1 VKVEPVLVGIIC
13 LCLFFFLIYIGMPI
27 GFAFM
32 AVGFLGFGLVRNFG
46 SACYLLAS
54 VPYTWASS
62 YSMVVIP
69 LFILMGQFAYES
81 RISEDLYK
89 VAYKWAG
96 SQPGGIALA
105 TTLACTLFAAC
116 TGSSLASAATMGT
129 VAIPEL
135 RKFKYSS
142 RLATG
147 CVAAGGTLGILI
159 PPSVVFIVYGL
170 LTGTSIGKLFIAG
183 ILPGLL
189 VCACFLAYIYVRCT
203 LDPTLGPRG
212 PKIEWSEKF
221 RSVVGVWGMLTLFV
235 VIIGGLY
242 LGLFTPTEAGAVGAF
257 ASFIIVVLR
266 GRLQK
271 SGFISALLGT
281 VRTTAMI
288 FTILIGAQIFNGFL
302 TLSGIPAK
310 LATFVGSLPVPSYV
324 TLIAVLIMYIPLGML
339 MDGLPMI
346 LLTLPT
352 IFPIVSALGHDPIW
366 FGVLVCMMCE
376 LANIT
381 PPMGMN
387 LYIIKGVAGEEI
399 PIQEVVMG
407 AAPFTCVLLACV
419 AIIFIFPQIAL
430 YFPSLMR

>member
-1 VKVEPVLVGIIC
+1 MEPVTVGIIC
-13 LCLFFFLIYIGMPI
+13 LCLFFLFIYIGMPI

-32 AVGFLGFGLVRNFG
+32 VVGFLGFGLVRSFG
-46 SACYLLAS
+46 SASYLLAS

-81 RISEDLYK
+81 RISEDLYA

-96 SQPGGIALA
+96 SRPGGIALA

-135 RKFKYSS
+135 RRFKYSP

-159 PPSVVFIVYGL
+159 PPSVVFIVYGI

-183 ILPGLL
+183 IIPGVL
-189 VCACFLAYIYVRCT
+189 VSLSFLTLIYVRCT
-203 LDPTLGPRG
+203 LNPALGPRG
-212 PKIEWSEKF
+212 PETSWLEKIKSLG
-221 RSVVGVWGMLTLFV
+221 GVWGMLSLFI

-242 LGLFTPTEAGAVGAF
+242 VGLFTPTEAGAAGAF

-266 GRLQK
+266 KRLK
-271 SGFISALLGT
+271 GADFSSAILGT
-281 VRTTAMI
+281 VKTTAMI
-288 FTILIGAQIFNGFL
+288 FMILIGAQIFNGFL

-310 LATFVGSLPVPSYV
+310 LASVVGNLPVPNYV
-324 TLIAVLIMYIPLGML
+324 ALIAVLLMYVPLGML

-352 IFPIVSALGHDPIW
+352 IFPIVSSLGFDPIW
-366 FGVLVCMMCE
+366 FGVLICMMCE

-387 LYIIKGVAGEEI
+387 LYIIKGVAGDET

-407 AAPFTCVLLACV
+407 ALPFTLVLMMCV

-430 YFPSLMR
+430 YLPRLMR

>member
-1 VKVEPVLVGIIC
+1 MEPVTVGIIC
-13 LCLFFFLIYIGMPI
+13 LCLFFLFIYIGMPI

-32 AVGFLGFGLVRNFG
+32 VVGFLGFGLVRSFE
-46 SACYLLAS
+46 SASYLLAS

-81 RISEDLYK
+81 RISEDLYA

-96 SQPGGIALA
+96 SRPGGIALA

-135 RKFKYSS
+135 KRFKYSP

-159 PPSVVFIVYGL
+159 PPSVVFIVYGI

-183 ILPGLL
+183 IIPGVL
-189 VCACFLAYIYVRCT
+189 VSLSFLTLIYVRCT
-203 LDPTLGPRG
+203 LNPALGPRG
-212 PKIEWSEKF
+212 PKTSWLEKLK
-221 RSVVGVWGMLTLFV
+221 SLGGVWGMLALFI

-242 LGLFTPTEAGAVGAF
+242 VGLFTPTEAGAAGAF

-266 GRLQK
+266 KRLK
-271 SGFISALLGT
+271 WDDFSSAILGT
-281 VRTTAMI
+281 VKTTAMI
-288 FTILIGAQIFNGFL
+288 FMILIGAQIFNGFL

-310 LATFVGSLPVPSYV
+310 LASMVGNLPVPNYV
-324 TLIAVLIMYIPLGML
+324 TLVAVLFMYVPLGML

-352 IFPIVSALGHDPIW
+352 IFPIVSSIGFDPIW
-366 FGVLVCMMCE
+366 FGVLICMMCE

-387 LYIIKGVAGEEI
+387 LYIIKGVAGDET

-407 AAPFTCVLLACV
+407 VLPFTLVLMMCV
-419 AIIFIFPQIAL
+419 AIIFIFPDIAL
-430 YFPSLMR
+430 YLPLLMR

>member
-1 VKVEPVLVGIIC
+1 MEPVTAAIFC
-13 LCLFFFLIYIGMPI
+13 LCIFFFFIYIGMPI

-32 AVGFLGFGLVRNFG
+32 VVGFLGFGLVRDFE
-46 SACYLLAS
+46 SASHLLAS

-62 YSMVVIP
+62 YAMVVIP

-81 RISEDLYK
+81 RISEELYA
-89 VAYKWAG
+89 VAYQWVG

-105 TTLACTLFAAC
+105 TTVACTLFAAC
-116 TGSSLASAATMGT
+116 TGSSLASAATMGI

-135 RKFKYSS
+135 RRFNYSP

-159 PPSVVFIVYGL
+159 PPSVVFIVYGI

-183 ILPGLL
+183 IIPGLL
-189 VCACFLAYIYVRCT
+189 VSLGFLILIYVRCSIN
-203 LDPTLGPRG
+203 PALGPRG
-212 PKIEWSEKF
+212 PKITWKDKF
-221 RSVVGVWGMLTLFV
+221 RSLAGVWGMLSLFV

-242 LGLFTPTEAGAVGAF
+242 VGLFTPTEAGAAGAF

-266 GRLQK
+266 RRLK
-271 SGFISALLGT
+271 WSDFSSSILGT
-281 VRTTAMI
+281 VKTTAMI
-288 FTILIGAQIFNGFL
+288 FMILIGAQIFNGFL
-302 TLSGIPAK
+302 TLAGIPAK
-310 LATFVGSLPVPSYV
+310 LALLAGSLPVPSYV
-324 TLIAVLIMYIPLGML
+324 TLIAVLIIYVPLGML

-352 IFPIVSALGHDPIW
+352 IFPVISGLGFDPIW
-366 FGVLVCMMCE
+366 FGVLICMMCE

-387 LYIIKGVAGEEI
+387 LYIIKGVAGDEVS
-399 PIQEVVMG
+399 IQEVVMG
-407 AAPFTCVLLACV
+407 AIPFAIVLMICVT
-419 AIIFIFPQIAL
+419 IIVIFPKIAL
-430 YFPSLMR
+430 FLPGLMR

>member
-1 VKVEPVLVGIIC
+1 
-13 LCLFFFLIYIGMPI
+13 MPI

-32 AVGFLGFGLVRNFG
+32 VVGFLGFGLVRSFE
-46 SACYLLAS
+46 SASYLLAS

-81 RISEDLYK
+81 RISEDLYA

-96 SQPGGIALA
+96 SRPGGIALA

-135 RKFKYSS
+135 RRFKYSP

-159 PPSVVFIVYGL
+159 PPSVVFIVYGI

-183 ILPGLL
+183 IIPGVL
-189 VCACFLAYIYVRCT
+189 VSLSFLTLIYVRCA
-203 LDPTLGPRG
+203 LNPALGPRG
-212 PKIEWSEKF
+212 PRTLWKVKLKSLG
-221 RSVVGVWGMLTLFV
+221 GVWGMLALFI

-242 LGLFTPTEAGAVGAF
+242 MGLFTPTEAGAAGAF
-257 ASFIIVVLR
+257 ASFLIVILR
-266 GRLQK
+266 KRLK
-271 SGFISALLGT
+271 WNDFSSAILGT
-281 VRTTAMI
+281 VKTTAMI
-288 FTILIGAQIFNGFL
+288 FMILIGAQIFNGFL

-310 LATFVGSLPVPSYV
+310 LASVVGNLPVPNYV
-324 TLIAVLIMYIPLGML
+324 TLIAVLFMYVPLGML

-352 IFPIVSALGHDPIW
+352 IFPIVSSLGFDPVW
-366 FGVLVCMMCE
+366 FGVLICMMCE

-387 LYIIKGVAGEEI
+387 LYIIKGVAGDET

-407 AAPFTCVLLACV
+407 AAPFTLVLMLCV
-419 AIIFIFPQIAL
+419 AVIFVFPEISL
-430 YFPSLMR
+430 YLPRLMR